1 MRQATGGERREL
13 NSDVYMY
20 AAESLVQMPETSCRT
35 NTLSAQVTHAIVTA
49 FELIVF
55 DAALPS

>member
-1 MRQATGGERREL
+1 MRQANGSERREL

-35 NTLSAQVTHAIVTA
+35 NTLSAQVTHAIATA
-49 FELIVF
+49 FEL
-55 DAALPS
+55 